1 MEIDEARDF
10 VRDNSRAVMLTYRR
24 DGRPQLSPVVV
35 TVDGGG
41 RCMVSTRETAMK
53 RRNLAR
59 DTRTSLCVMS
69 DEFFGPWVRLDGRA
83 EVVGLPE
90 AMDLLV
96 DYYRRL
102 RGEHEDWDEYR
113 EAMREQQR
121 VMVLIH
127 IDEAGPDV
135 RG

>member
-1 MEIDEARDF
+1 MEVDEARDF
-10 VRDNSRAVMLTYRR
+10 VREHSRAVMLTYRR
-24 DGRPQLSPVVV
+24 DGSPQLSPVLVAL
-35 TVDGGG
+35 DDRG

-59 DTRTSLCVMS
+59 DARTSLCVLS
-69 DEFFGPWVRLDGRA
+69 EGFFGPWVRIDGRA
-83 EVVGLPE
+83 DVVGLPE

-102 RGEHEDWDEYR
+102 RGEHDDWDEYR
-113 EAMREQQR
+113 QAIREEQR

-127 IDEAGPDV
+127 IEEVGPDV